1 MEQILTSPEPMK
13 KELSPVGELIKK
25 SAAIYRE
32 IFLKFIGM
40 GLMPVL
46 GGLALGVI
54 FALFFASQFLGIS
67 GAANSLILVV
77 LGLLGLISLV
87 ATIYL
92 GLVSQVGLIM
102 ILRNFSLNKTAENFK
117 QVFREAGAYAGAYL
131 VVGLLVFILTF
142 LWSLLLI
149 IPGIIFGVFYSLAS
163 YALVLENYRA
173 MAALKRSKELIKGY
187 WWPVVGRSVLAGLII
202 LIIRMILSIPLVA
215 FEEGSVMSVVW
226 SMVLSVF
233 GFLASQVYL
242 IFSYLIF
249 KDLVRIKGDNQA
261 AQPVV
266 N

>member
-1 MEQILTSPEPMK
+1 MEQVSTSPVPMK
-13 KELSPVGELIKK
+13 MLISPAGELIKK

-67 GAANSLILVV
+67 GAANSIILVV
-77 LGLLGLISLV
+77 LGLLGLVSLV

-92 GLVSQVGLIM
+92 GLVSQVGLII
-102 ILRNFSLNKTAENFK
+102 ILRNFSLNKTAESFK
-117 QVFREAGAYAGAYL
+117 QTFREAKSYAGAYL
-131 VVGLLVFILTF
+131 IVGLLVGILTF

-149 IPGIIFGVFYSLAS
+149 IPGIIFGVFYSLAV
-163 YALVLENYRA
+163 YALVLENHKS
-173 MAALKRSKELIKGY
+173 MAALKRSKELITGY
-187 WWPVVGRSVLAGLII
+187 WWPVVGRCVLAGLII
-202 LIIRMILSIPLVA
+202 LIIRLILSIPLVA
-215 FEEGSVMSVVW
+215 FEEGSVIASIW
-226 SMVLSVF
+226 GMVLSVF

-249 KDLVRIKGDNQA
+249 IDLVKIKSGGQA
-261 AQPVV
+261 SPQAV
-266 N
+266 